1 MSLGLLLLLLPS
13 FDPGPSA
20 PAQDKQ
26 SDPRLP
32 VPPPGWKV
40 ELVAEAPQVQH
51 PTVVC
56 AAPDGRVF
64 VGEDPMDMKP
74 PAKRPGG
81 RVVCLH
87 PDGRRTV
94 FAEGLYAPF
103 GLLYLE
109 GRLFVHHSP
118 KLSVFRDDDGTGKDR
133 VDLLDCTNPEPWA
146 LDWNDHVPANFRLAM
161 DGYLYMAVG
170 DKGVWGAVGRD
181 GTRPVLRGG
190 GILRLRPDATAL
202 EVFSSGTRNTLDVA
216 VDAEDE
222 LFTYDNT
229 DEKNWMS
236 RLTHMVEGG
245 FYGYPWDFIPRRP
258 YTLWAM
264 AVYGP
269 GAATGSIA
277 YNEDALPGEYRGN
290 LLLSDFGKRMVLRV
304 RVERDGATWRAA
316 SREDFFSRVPADFW
330 PVGIAWTPDGLG
342 FYLADWQLYDRKDV
356 TVGRLFKAAWTGKS
370 AAAPRPA
377 WFVPAAMG
385 RPFEASTADLV
396 GALSHPAHAVRLTA
410 QRRLADRGKEAVEP
424 LAALL
429 RDAAAP
435 AHARRHAVW
444 ALDALDAGRAAI
456 VEAASDP
463 AVRLQAVRQL
473 GTRRVKE
480 ARGLLERLLGDPDP
494 AMRLRAATALGRLG
508 EPEAVPALLPALEEK
523 DLFAR
528 FAVFTALNRIGRADP
543 RAWSAI
549 ARGLE
554 SPAAAV
560 REGTVFAMRETHDEA
575 VVAALAGAAL
585 SPAAPAETRAR
596 ALEALAGLCRKE
608 PPWDGRWW
616 NALPGVS
623 PYHPAASPR
632 PERTVDWAGTAQVL
646 EALRAAPADPEPLV
660 RRAGVEG
667 LAEVRDR
674 AAAPKLR
681 EAFAREADP
690 DVRIGMVRAFGVLK
704 DAEAG
709 PLLGGV
715 AGDSAAPVALRLE
728 ALASAERIGGEP
740 GRRVLLAFF
749 AGTGGAREVI
759 LRALEAAPKLG
770 GEPVAEAVLPF
781 LEDRAVE
788 VRRGAIAAAGGLRSR
803 KAVPALLAAW
813 GREETKFEATQAL
826 AKMPDL
832 RALDAYLYGVAHVNA
847 DLRWPSSRAIQS
859 LGKAALAEVEN
870 RLGSI
875 PPAAVR
881 ELQLIFAAEKE
892 SPIHRVVVKR
902 VDPEAYLESAMKG
915 AGEPGRGEKLYRDP
929 KGLACAKC
937 HKVGGEGGDLG
948 PDLSGVGSL
957 YPRRELAESILYPSR
972 KVREGYQQVIV
983 RTKEGRI
990 LSGAV
995 KAETPEELTLQDTE
1009 GNRHVLRKAE
1019 IDARKTSELSL
1030 MPEGV
1035 HAGLSPRD
1043 FADLVAYLES
1053 LKGAPPK

>member
-1 MSLGLLLLLLPS
+1 VKLGLLFLLLP
-13 FDPGPSA
+13 
-20 PAQDKQ
+20 Q

-40 ELVAEAPQVQH
+40 EIVAEAPRIEH

-74 PAKRPGG
+74 PARRPGG

-94 FAEGLYAPF
+94 FADGLYAPF

-109 GRLFVHHSP
+109 GRLWVHHSP
-118 KLSVFRDDDGTGKDR
+118 RLSVFRDEEGVGKDR
-133 VDLLDCTNPEPWA
+133 VDLLECTNPEPWA
-146 LDWNDHVPANFRLAM
+146 LDWNDHVPANLRLAM

-170 DKGVWGAVGRD
+170 DKGVWGAVGKD
-181 GTRPVLRGG
+181 GTRPVLQGG
-190 GILRLRPDATAL
+190 GILRLRPDATGL
-202 EVFSSGTRNTLDVA
+202 EVYSSGTRNTLDVA
-216 VDAEDE
+216 INAEDE

-264 AVYGP
+264 ADYGP

-277 YNEDALPGEYRGN
+277 YAEDALPEEYRGN
-290 LLLSDFGKRMVLRV
+290 LFLSDFGKRKVLRV
-304 RVERDGATWRAA
+304 RVAREGATYRAV
-316 SREDFFSRVPADFW
+316 SREDFFSRVPDDFW
-330 PVGIAWTPDGLG
+330 PVGIGWTPDGLG
-342 FYLADWQLYDRKDV
+342 FYLADWQLYDRKNV
-356 TVGRLFKAAWTGKS
+356 VVGRLYKATWTGKS
-370 AAAPRPA
+370 SARPRPGWTA
-377 WFVPAAMG
+377 PAATG
-385 RPFEASTADLV
+385 RPFEASTAELV
-396 GALSHPAHAVRLTA
+396 GALSHPARDVRLVA
-410 QRRLADRGKEAVEP
+410 QRRLADRGKEAVAP
-424 LAALL
+424 LVALL
-429 RDAAAP
+429 RDTGAAP
-435 AHARRHAVW
+435 LARAHAVW
-444 ALDALDAGRAAI
+444 ALDAIDGGVAGRAAI
-456 VEAASDP
+456 LEAADDP
-463 AVRLQAVRQL
+463 AVRLQAARQL
-473 GTRRVKE
+473 GTRRAKE
-480 ARGLLERLLGDPDP
+480 ASALFRRLLRDPDP
-494 AMRLRAATALGRLG
+494 ALRFRAATALGRLG
-508 EPEAVPALLPALEEK
+508 DPEAVPDLSAALEEK

-543 RAWSAI
+543 RAWPAI

-554 SPAAAV
+554 SPSEAV
-560 REGTVFAMRETHDEA
+560 REGTVFAMRETCDEA
-575 VVAALAGAAL
+575 VVSALAGRA
-585 SPAAPAETRAR
+585 SMPAGTRAR
-596 ALEALAGLCRKE
+596 ALEALAGICRKE
-608 PPWDGRWW
+608 PPWDGKWW
-616 NALPGVS
+616 NAYPGVS

-632 PERTVDWAGTAQVL
+632 PERAVDWAGTRAAL
-646 EALRAAPADPEPLV
+646 EALRAAPADPEPVV

-674 AAAPKLR
+674 ESAPRLR
-681 EAFAREADP
+681 EAFSREP
-690 DVRIGMVRAFGVLK
+690 DLGVRTSIVRALGVLK

-709 PLLGGV
+709 ELLAGLLGDGR
-715 AGDSAAPVALRLE
+715 SPEALRLE
-728 ALASAERIGGEP
+728 ALGASERIGGEA
-740 GRRVLLAFF
+740 GRRALLAGL
-749 AGTGGAREVI
+749 AGAAGSKEVL
-759 LRALEAAPKLG
+759 LRALAAAPKLG
-770 GEPVAEAVLPF
+770 GEAVAEAALAY
-781 LEDRAVE
+781 LEDPDLA
-788 VRRGAIAAAGGLRSR
+788 VRRAAIAAAGGLRSR
-803 KAVPALLAAW
+803 KAVPALLSAF
-813 GREETKFEATQAL
+813 GREETRFEATQAL
-826 AKMPDL
+826 GKIPDL
-832 RALDAYLYGVAHVNA
+832 RALDAYLYGLAHVNA

-859 LGKAALAEVEN
+859 LGKAALSEVEK

-875 PPAAVR
+875 PGPAVR
-881 ELQLIFAAEKE
+881 ELQHLFAAEKE
-892 SPIHRVVVKR
+892 SPIHRVVVKK
-902 VDPEAYLESAMKG
+902 VDPEAYLEFALG
-915 AGEPGRGEKLYRDP
+915 NAGDAGRGRALFADP

-937 HKVGGEGGDLG
+937 HKAGGEGGDLG

-1009 GNRHVLRKAE
+1009 GNRHAIRKAE

-1035 HAGLSPRD
+1035 HAGLSMRD
-1043 FADLVAYLES
+1043 FADLVSYLES